1 MNKKA
6 ISISLIAI
14 SFFMAGCSSNKTTN
28 PTSTKTSTQAKK
40 ADNSEVAS
48 SQKKADSNENKDTAQ
63 SSNQSVVAYGL
74 TENVY
79 KNKNITVNY
88 PQITNLGNNNKQS
101 AINNLIKNDVVTYV
115 NKNIAGDSSLK
126 LNYSVKLQTPE
137 LLSIEYFG
145 VASAPNT
152 AHPNNIFYTTNMDV
166 RNVRKL
172 RLPDIARVD
181 ENLVN
186 AFKKGQYVSLEP
198 KNSDLQ
204 SGVTEYVSDISTSDL
219 IKYFN
224 QADNFDINQ
233 NPSSVFSYLTKDSIV
248 ISINVSHA
256 LGDHAEFSINY
267 KNIQSNINVKDSV
280 LKKLINN

>member
-14 SFFMAGCSSNKTTN
+14 SFFMARCSSNKTTN

-40 ADNSEVAS
+40 ADNSEIAS
-48 SQKKADSNENKDTAQ
+48 SQKKVDSNENKDTAQ

-79 KNKNITVNY
+79 KNKNITVSY

-152 AHPNNIFYTTNMDV
+152 AHPNNIFYTTNIDV

-204 SGVTEYVSDISTSDL
+204 SGVTEYVNDISTSDL

>member
-28 PTSTKTSTQAKK
+28 PTSTKTSTQTKK
-40 ADNSEVAS
+40 ADNSDATS

-63 SSNQSVVAYGL
+63 SSNQSVVTYGL

-79 KNKNITVNY
+79 KNKNITVGY
-88 PQITNLGNNNKQS
+88 SQITNLGNNNKQS
-101 AINNLIKNDVVTYV
+101 VINNLIKSDVVAYINNNV
-115 NKNIAGDSSLK
+115 VEDSNLELK
-126 LNYSVKLQTPE
+126 CSIKLKTSDLISIQYS
-137 LLSIEYFG
+137 G
-145 VASAPNT
+145 VGSRPSS
-152 AHPNNIFYTTNMDV
+152 AHPSNIFYTTNIDI

-172 RLPDIARVD
+172 RLPDIVKVD

-186 AFKKGQYVSLEP
+186 AFKKGKYVSLEP
-198 KNSDLQ
+198 QNSSLQ
-204 SGVTEYVSDISTSDL
+204 SGVTEYVNDISTSDL

-224 QADNFDINQ
+224 EADNFNINQ

-248 ISINVSHA
+248 ISINVPHA
-256 LGDHAEFSINY
+256 LGDHAEFSIPL
-267 KNIQSNINVKDSV
+267 SNVQ
-280 LKKLINN
+280 KKLK